1 MQEVLMPVKKI
12 IIAVILFLLLI
23 VIFQNLTVVD
33 VRIIFWTLRVN
44 LLLVILLPLLA
55 GTVTGWFF
63 HSIYVKRQQNSHIEK
78 SEESQSIT

>member
-1 MQEVLMPVKKI
+1 MPVKKI

-55 GTVTGWFF
+55 GMVIGWFF
-63 HSIYVKRQQNSHIEK
+63 RSFYAKRQKNNHIEK
-78 SEESQSIT
+78 SEESKSIT